1 MSSRVVAVGPETL
14 TVRLVLNL
22 ARDYD
27 RAADHGTAA
36 RFRLLAAIVQ
46 NCPNVANLEHAGRAI
61 RYGRA
66 QLTSCPPPSSS
77 PKWDGGGQTR

>member
-1 MSSRVVAVGPETL
+1 MRVVAVGPETL

-27 RAADHGTAA
+27 RAADHRTAA

-66 QLTSCPPPSSS
+66 QLADLPAPVVL
-77 PKWDGGGQTR
+77 PKVGRGRADLS